1 MPRGRPKKN
10 LDLTPE
16 VRESTEVS
24 LMEQIKMSMSEGEEV
39 DGTKKHI
46 LELDSPVDAFLNNN
60 VAIDRKFT
68 ENEQI
73 AVINL
78 IKILNRYI
86 CDVNITRTICTELI
100 KHYYDSAEFRLYS
113 KRFTMLNTE
122 LAVDKFR
129 IPFSI
134 KTVAPNAAFNIRLT
148 KFKYDYK
155 SNDLIEEIICNF

>member
-10 LDLTPE
+10 LDLIPE

-24 LMEQIKMSMSEGEEV
+24 LMEQIKREI

-122 LAVDKFR
+122 LTVDKFR

-155 SNDLIEEIICNF
+155 TNDLPEEIICSF

>member
-10 LDLTPE
+10 LDLIPE

-24 LMEQIKMSMSEGEEV
+24 LMEQIKMEI

-155 SNDLIEEIICNF
+155 TNDLIEEIICNF

>member
-1 MPRGRPKKN
+1 MPRGRPKRN
-10 LDLTPE
+10 LDLIPE

-24 LMEQIKMSMSEGEEV
+24 LMEQIKREI

-86 CDVNITRTICTELI
+86 CDVNITRAICTELI

-122 LAVDKFR
+122 LTVDRFR

-155 SNDLIEEIICNF
+155 SNDLTEEIICNF

>member
-24 LMEQIKMSMSEGEEV
+24 LMEQIKMEI

-86 CDVNITRTICTELI
+86 CDVNITRAICTELI

-155 SNDLIEEIICNF
+155 SNDLTEEIICNF

>member
-10 LDLTPE
+10 LDLIPE

-24 LMEQIKMSMSEGEEV
+24 LMEQIKREI

-155 SNDLIEEIICNF
+155 TNDLTEEIICNF

>member
-24 LMEQIKMSMSEGEEV
+24 LMEQIKMEI

-68 ENEQI
+68 ESEQI

-155 SNDLIEEIICNF
+155 TNDLIEEIICNF

>member
-10 LDLTPE
+10 LDLIPE

-24 LMEQIKMSMSEGEEV
+24 LMEQIKREI

-78 IKILNRYI
+78 IKILNRYV

-155 SNDLIEEIICNF
+155 TNDLTEEIICNF

>member
-24 LMEQIKMSMSEGEEV
+24 LMEQIKMEI

-155 SNDLIEEIICNF
+155 SNDLTEEIICNF

>member
-1 MPRGRPKKN
+1 MPRGRPKRN
-10 LDLTPE
+10 LDLIPE

-24 LMEQIKMSMSEGEEV
+24 LMEQIKREI

-155 SNDLIEEIICNF
+155 TNDLIEEIICNF

>member
-10 LDLTPE
+10 LDLIPE

-24 LMEQIKMSMSEGEEV
+24 LMEQIKREI

-78 IKILNRYI
+78 IKILNRYV

-122 LAVDKFR
+122 LVVDRFR

-155 SNDLIEEIICNF
+155 TNDLPEEIICSF

>member
-1 MPRGRPKKN
+1 MPRGRPKRN
-10 LDLTPE
+10 LDLIPE

-24 LMEQIKMSMSEGEEV
+24 LMEQIKREI

-46 LELDSPVDAFLNNN
+46 LELDSPIDAFLNNN

-68 ENEQI
+68 ESEQI

-86 CDVNITRTICTELI
+86 CDVNITRAICTELI

-122 LAVDKFR
+122 LTVDRFR

-155 SNDLIEEIICNF
+155 SNDLTEEIICNF

>member
-10 LDLTPE
+10 FDLIPE

-24 LMEQIKMSMSEGEEV
+24 LMEQIKREI

-86 CDVNITRTICTELI
+86 CDVNITRAICTELI

-122 LAVDKFR
+122 LTVDRFR

-155 SNDLIEEIICNF
+155 SNDLTEEIICNF

>member
-24 LMEQIKMSMSEGEEV
+24 LMEQIKMEI

-122 LAVDKFR
+122 LVVDKFR

-155 SNDLIEEIICNF
+155 TNDLPEVIICNF

>member
-10 LDLTPE
+10 LELIPE

-24 LMEQIKMSMSEGEEV
+24 LMEQIKREI

-46 LELDSPVDAFLNNN
+46 LELDSPVDTFLNNN

-78 IKILNRYI
+78 IKILNRYV

-122 LAVDKFR
+122 LTVDRFR

-134 KTVAPNAAFNIRLT
+134 KTVAPNAAFNIKLT

-155 SNDLIEEIICNF
+155 TNDLIEENLCIF

>member
-10 LDLTPE
+10 LDLIPE

-24 LMEQIKMSMSEGEEV
+24 LMEQIKREI

-46 LELDSPVDAFLNNN
+46 LELDSPIDAFLNNN

-122 LAVDKFR
+122 LVVDRFR

-155 SNDLIEEIICNF
+155 TNDLPEEIICSF

>member
-10 LDLTPE
+10 PDLIPE
-16 VRESTEVS
+16 VRESAEVS
-24 LMEQIKMSMSEGEEV
+24 LMEQIKMEI

-155 SNDLIEEIICNF
+155 TNDLPEVIICNF

>member
-1 MPRGRPKKN
+1 MPRGRPKRN
-10 LDLTPE
+10 LDLIPE

-24 LMEQIKMSMSEGEEV
+24 LMEQIKREI

-46 LELDSPVDAFLNNN
+46 LELDSPIDAFLNNN

-68 ENEQI
+68 ESEQI

-122 LAVDKFR
+122 LTVDRFR

-155 SNDLIEEIICNF
+155 TNDLTEEIICNF

>member
-1 MPRGRPKKN
+1 MPRGRPKRN
-10 LDLTPE
+10 LDLIPE

-24 LMEQIKMSMSEGEEV
+24 LMEQIKREI

-46 LELDSPVDAFLNNN
+46 LELDSPIDAFLNNN
-60 VAIDRKFT
+60 VAIDRKLT

-86 CDVNITRTICTELI
+86 CDVNITKTICTELI

-122 LAVDKFR
+122 LTVDRFR

-155 SNDLIEEIICNF
+155 TNDLTEEIICNF

>member
-10 LDLTPE
+10 LDLIPE

-24 LMEQIKMSMSEGEEV
+24 LMEQIKREI

-60 VAIDRKFT
+60 VSIDRKFT

-122 LAVDKFR
+122 LTVDRFR

-155 SNDLIEEIICNF
+155 SNDLTEEIICNF

>member
-24 LMEQIKMSMSEGEEV
+24 LMEQIKMEI

-46 LELDSPVDAFLNNN
+46 LELDSPIDAFLNNN

-155 SNDLIEEIICNF
+155 TNDLTEEIICNF

>member
-10 LDLTPE
+10 LDLIPE

-24 LMEQIKMSMSEGEEV
+24 LMEQIKREI

-122 LAVDKFR
+122 LTVDRFR

-155 SNDLIEEIICNF
+155 TNDLTEEIICNF

>member
-1 MPRGRPKKN
+1 MPRGRPKRN
-10 LDLTPE
+10 LDLIPE

-24 LMEQIKMSMSEGEEV
+24 LMEQIKREI

-46 LELDSPVDAFLNNN
+46 LELDSPIDAFLNNN

-68 ENEQI
+68 ESEQI

-86 CDVNITRTICTELI
+86 CDVNITRAICTELI

-122 LAVDKFR
+122 LTVDRFR

-155 SNDLIEEIICNF
+155 TNDLTEEIICNF

>member
-10 LDLTPE
+10 LDLIPE

-24 LMEQIKMSMSEGEEV
+24 LMEQIKREI

-46 LELDSPVDAFLNNN
+46 LELDSPIDAFLNNN

-122 LAVDKFR
+122 LTVDRFR

-155 SNDLIEEIICNF
+155 TNDLPEEIICSF

>member
-10 LDLTPE
+10 LDLIPE

-24 LMEQIKMSMSEGEEV
+24 LMEQIKREI

-122 LAVDKFR
+122 LTVDKFR

-155 SNDLIEEIICNF
+155 TNDLIEEIICNF

>member
-10 LDLTPE
+10 FDLIPE
-16 VRESTEVS
+16 VRESSEVS
-24 LMEQIKMSMSEGEEV
+24 LMEQIKMEI

-86 CDVNITRTICTELI
+86 CDVNITRAICTELI

-155 SNDLIEEIICNF
+155 SNDLTEEIICNF

>member
-24 LMEQIKMSMSEGEEV
+24 LMEQIKMEI

-46 LELDSPVDAFLNNN
+46 LELDSPIDAFLNNN

-155 SNDLIEEIICNF
+155 TNDLIEEIICNF

>member
-10 LDLTPE
+10 LDLIPE

-24 LMEQIKMSMSEGEEV
+24 LMEQIKREI

-46 LELDSPVDAFLNNN
+46 LELDSPIDAFLNNN

-122 LAVDKFR
+122 LVVDRFR

-155 SNDLIEEIICNF
+155 TNDLTEEIICNF

>member
-10 LDLTPE
+10 LDLIPE

-24 LMEQIKMSMSEGEEV
+24 LMEQIKREI

-155 SNDLIEEIICNF
+155 TNDLIEAIICNF

>member
-10 LDLTPE
+10 LDLIPE

-24 LMEQIKMSMSEGEEV
+24 LMEQIKREI

-155 SNDLIEEIICNF
+155 TNDLPEEIICSF

>member
-10 LDLTPE
+10 LDLIPE

-24 LMEQIKMSMSEGEEV
+24 LMEQIKREI

-46 LELDSPVDAFLNNN
+46 LELDSPVDTFLNNN

-155 SNDLIEEIICNF
+155 TNDLIEEIICIF